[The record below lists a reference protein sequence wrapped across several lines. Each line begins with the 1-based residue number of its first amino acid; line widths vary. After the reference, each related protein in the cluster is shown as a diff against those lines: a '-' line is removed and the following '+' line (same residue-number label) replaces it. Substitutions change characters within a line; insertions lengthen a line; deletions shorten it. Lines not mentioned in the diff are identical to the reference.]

1 MPTVVGVR
9 FKPVTKVYYF
19 VPPLND
25 HLAMGDPVIVET
37 SRGQELGWIAAES
50 KEIPQREV
58 KGQLK
63 KVIRRANPPDLIS
76 RNDYEKQRSTAL
88 ATCREKVTE
97 LGLPMKIIDA
107 EYAFDGS
114 RVLFSFSA
122 EQRVDFRDL
131 VRVLVRSLRTRV
143 EIRQVGARDEAK
155 IVDGYGRCGRQL
167 CCSSWL
173 TEFHPVS
180 IKMAKNQQLP
190 LAPTEISGGC
200 GRLLCCLAYED
211 SMYIELRKSMP
222 KPGKTV
228 QTEEG
233 IGRIKGVNIL
243 KQTVIVE
250 LEEQNLRTELPIDE
264 ITVLDGRPPRQK
276 QPSKPKPKADTPPKQ
291 DKPNNR
297 RPRPKK
303 QDKPNN
309 RRPRPKGPTEKE
321 KGQPKKEQPQ
331 PSQNNSEGA
340 GSKPK
345 RKRRRPR
352 SRKKQNQPKTP

>member
-19 VPPLND
+19 LPPKND
-25 HLAMGDPVIVET
+25 ALAVGDPVIVET

-50 KEIPQREV
+50 KRIPQKEV

-63 KVIRRANPPDLIS
+63 KVVRRATPPDLVS
-76 RNDYEKQRSTAL
+76 RNDYEKRKASAL
-88 ATCREKVTE
+88 AKCREKVEE
-97 LGLPMKIIDA
+97 LGLPMKVIDA

-114 RVLFSFSA
+114 RILFSFSA

-190 LAPTEISGGC
+190 LAPTEISGVC

-211 SMYIELRKSMP
+211 SMYTELRKSMP
-222 KPGKTV
+222 KPGRTV

-243 KQTVIVE
+243 KQTVIVDF
-250 LEEQNLRTELPIDE
+250 EEQNMRTELSIDD
-264 ITVLDGRPPRQK
+264 ITILENRPQKRNQPAKTKTDEPQKSDKQSRRQSR
-276 QPSKPKPKADTPPKQ
+276 QSQSDPQNIPTSGKADNQTKKA
-291 DKPNNR
+291 KP
-297 RPRPKK
+297 
-303 QDKPNN
+303 
-309 RRPRPKGPTEKE
+309 
-321 KGQPKKEQPQ
+321 EQ
-331 PSQNNSEGA
+331 EGSSDSS
-340 GSKPK
+340 SKPK
-345 RKRRRPR
+345 RKRRRSR
-352 SRKKQNQPKTP
+352 NRKKQNQPKTP